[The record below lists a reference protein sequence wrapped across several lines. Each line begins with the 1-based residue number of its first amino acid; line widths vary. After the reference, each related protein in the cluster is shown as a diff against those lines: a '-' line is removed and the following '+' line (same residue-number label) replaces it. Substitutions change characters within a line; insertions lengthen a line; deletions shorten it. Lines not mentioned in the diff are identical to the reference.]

1 MGKGRNN
8 GRHPQD
14 DDRARNKRNGKDR
27 YIDNHY
33 IYEEEYDDP
42 FLNDEEEYG
51 YEYDEDG
58 YPPPGRSNPPRRA
71 SRSRGRRDSHQDPSS
86 APISYPRSHYG
97 YQGDADYR
105 SPRRGSS
112 RRGEGARRYP
122 VAAAPKK
129 RSFWSGFF
137 VGCLVLLILIVIV
150 VAALIILGFKTLQ
163 GGGPLTNLP
172 GLVNNHTYKKTETQQ
187 VNLAQLQQLTICDT
201 TGNTTVMVDP
211 AATKTTVT
219 AVKTVQSTSQS
230 DANQQLQAMTVAV
243 QPPATSSKPLSCTQT
258 TSQGQSTQTTQS
270 TPPAT
275 PGSTTP
281 NSPSSFLS
289 INVTF
294 PQATN
299 ENVDLMVTL
308 PPGAV
313 QGSSPSLALDVESRQ
328 GNINLSGLSGVLNV
342 HDVNGNVDITR
353 AIIANG
359 SQIETAQG
367 NINFNGYLLLPV
379 ASNAGNTGG
388 TSPNVRYILRNETG
402 NINVTLPANT
412 NLTLDANTNIG
423 TIKSDFPTNIGN
435 SGNGS
440 GPVNVHTP
448 LNPTAGSL
456 PPATLVLDVSTGNVH
471 ILKANS

>member
-8 GRHPQD
+8 GRYPQD
-14 DDRARNKRNGKDR
+14 DDRARNKRNGNDR

-42 FLNDEEEYG
+42 FLNSEEEYE

-71 SRSRGRRDSHQDPSS
+71 SRSRGRPGSHQDPSS
-86 APISYPRSHYG
+86 VPMSYPRSHYG

-112 RRGEGARRYP
+112 RRGEVARRYP
-122 VAAAPKK
+122 VASAPKK

-150 VAALIILGFKTLQ
+150 VAALIILGFNTLKS
-163 GGGPLTNLP
+163 GGTLTNLP
-172 GLVNNHTYKKTETQQ
+172 GLTNNHAYKKTETQQ

-201 TGNTTVMVDP
+201 TGNITVMVDP
-211 AATKTTVT
+211 TATKTTVT
-219 AVKTVQSTSQS
+219 AVKTVQSASQS

-243 QPPATSSKPLSCTQT
+243 QPPETINKPLSCTQSA
-258 TSQGQSTQTTQS
+258 SQGQATQA

-275 PGSTTP
+275 PGNTTP
-281 NSPSSFLS
+281 NSPSSFLT

-294 PQATN
+294 PHATN

-313 QGSSPSLALDVESRQ
+313 QGSSPSLTLDVESRQ

-342 HDVNGNVDITR
+342 HDVNGNVAITH

-359 SQIETAQG
+359 SQIETEQG

-388 TSPNVRYILRNETG
+388 TSPDVRYILRNETG
-402 NINVTLPANT
+402 DINVTLPANT

-423 TIKSDFPTNIGN
+423 TIKSDFHTNIGN

-440 GPVNVHTP
+440 GPVNVHAP
-448 LNPTAGSL
+448 LNPTADSL

>member
-14 DDRARNKRNGKDR
+14 DDRASNKRNGNDR

-42 FLNDEEEYG
+42 FLNSEEEYE

-58 YPPPGRSNPPRRA
+58 YPPTGRSNPPRRA
-71 SRSRGRRDSHQDPSS
+71 SRSRGRPGSHQDPSS
-86 APISYPRSHYG
+86 VPISYPRSHYG
-97 YQGDADYR
+97 YQGEADYR
-105 SPRRGSS
+105 SSHRS
-112 RRGEGARRYP
+112 RHSKGVRRYP

-137 VGCLVLLILIVIV
+137 VGCLVFLILIVIV
-150 VAALIILGFKTLQ
+150 VAALVILGFNTLKN
-163 GGGPLTNLP
+163 GGALTNLP
-172 GLVNNHTYKKTETQQ
+172 GLTNTHAYKKTEMQQ
-187 VNLAQLQQLTICDT
+187 VNLAQLQQLTICDN
-201 TGNTTVMVDP
+201 TGNITIMVDP
-211 AATKTTVT
+211 TATKTTVT
-219 AVKTVQSTSQS
+219 AVKTVQSASQS

-243 QPPATSSKPLSCTQT
+243 QPPATSSKPLSCTQPA
-258 TSQGQSTQTTQS
+258 SQGQATQATQA
-270 TPPAT
+270 TPPTT
-275 PGSTTP
+275 PGNMTP
-281 NSPSSFLS
+281 NSPSAFLT

-294 PQATN
+294 PHATN
-299 ENVDLMVTL
+299 ENVDLMVAL

-313 QGSSPSLALDVESRQ
+313 QSSSPSLALDVESRQ

-342 HDVNGNVDITR
+342 HDVNGNVDITH

-359 SQIETAQG
+359 SQIETEQG

-379 ASNAGNTGG
+379 ASSAGNTDG
-388 TSPNVRYILRNETG
+388 TPPDVRYILRNETG
-402 NINVTLPANT
+402 DINVTLPANT

-423 TIKSDFPTNIGN
+423 TIKSDFHTNIGT

-440 GPVNVHTP
+440 GQVNVHAP

-471 ILKANS
+471 ILKANV